1 MQATTA
7 TGPVANATL
16 SASQQRTALLPG
28 WIRFFSWCFIGL
40 ALLLSMLFLLQ
51 STGWIRMETAPHL
64 TLFGQLWPVEPWL
77 GAALLIGWLNLHAIC
92 AYSLLSGKSWSL
104 PLCLGVGYLSLL
116 SAVAT
121 LLVEQQLRLPL
132 QVPLLLIFLYQLH
145 QVRSRWA
152 AL

>member
-1 MQATTA
+1 MQVTTA
-7 TGPVANATL
+7 ASPVANTTL
-16 SASQQRTALLPG
+16 SASQQRTTLLPG

-40 ALLLSMLFLLQ
+40 ALLFSGLFLLQ
-51 STGWIRMETAPHL
+51 LTGWVKLVTAPSL
-64 TLFGQLWPVEPWL
+64 TLFGQLWPIEPWL

-92 AYSLLSGKSWSL
+92 AYTLLSGKSWGL
-104 PLCLGVGYLSLL
+104 PLCLGFGYLSLV

-121 LLVEQQLRLPL
+121 LLLEQQLRLPL